1 MGVFAGTWTLL
12 KLALRRDRVRLPIW
26 IISIVGLT
34 VMMAASFPG
43 IYASAEER
51 QARAALIMN
60 PATVAIAGP
69 GHGAEDYTFGAM
81 MTNEMLAFTA
91 IAVALMSVLLV
102 VRHTR
107 GEEASGSA
115 ELVRANVVGRYAQ
128 LTAALKLVAIAN
140 LIIAV
145 LTGSGLGALGIESI
159 GWESSFLYGAALGM
173 IGLFFGAIAALTA
186 QVTEHT
192 RTASGLAGVSI
203 AVFYSI
209 RAIGDMGDGALS
221 WLSPFGWAHATK
233 AYVDD
238 TWLPV
243 LLGVAISF
251 AIMLVAYALSAQR
264 DVGGGLVAARR
275 GRRQASP
282 ILTAGP
288 LGFAWR
294 LQRMSI
300 IWWSVGLFIF
310 GAIYGSLI
318 SEVEAFAGELAIS
331 QDLFSMIQSEAM
343 VDSFIAFI
351 FSLLAMTCAIYTLL
365 AVIKM
370 RQEEVA
376 GRLEPVLAT
385 AVSRLRWAASHIVI
399 VCIGTSILL
408 LVGALGFGL
417 SVSATLENTAIMEE
431 LLHTAVAYMPAIW
444 LVGAFTFALFGLWPK
459 AVHFAWAL
467 IAYSM
472 FIIMLGG
479 LFGFPDWTL
488 YLTPFGHVPLLPAEQ
503 YESAPLLWLT
513 GVTIVLLII
522 GFIGFQRRDVGTT

>member
-1 MGVFAGTWTLL
+1 MGVFTGTWTLL

-26 IISIVGLT
+26 IISIAGLT
-34 VMMAASFPG
+34 IMIAASFPE
-43 IYASAEER
+43 IYVSAEER

-81 MTNEMLAFTA
+81 LTNEMLGFTA

-128 LTAALKLVAIAN
+128 LTAALKLVAVAN
-140 LIIAV
+140 LTIAV
-145 LTGSGLGALGIESI
+145 LIGLGLGALGIESI

-209 RAIGDMGDGALS
+209 RAIGDMGDGVLS

-238 TWLPV
+238 TWLPI
-243 LLGVAISF
+243 LLGVVVSLAV
-251 AIMLVAYALSAQR
+251 MVCAYVLSTQR
-264 DVGGGLVAARR
+264 DVGAGLVAARR
-275 GRRQASP
+275 GRKQASP
-282 ILTAGP
+282 LLTAGP
-288 LGFAWR
+288 LGLAWR

-300 IWWSVGLFIF
+300 VWWSVGLFVF

-318 SEVEAFAGELAIS
+318 SEVESFASELAIS
-331 QDLFSMIQSEAM
+331 QDLFAMVQSEAM

-370 RQEEVA
+370 RNEEVA
-376 GRLEPVLAT
+376 GRVEPVLAT
-385 AVSRLRWAASHIVI
+385 AVSRVRWAASHMVI
-399 VCIGTSILL
+399 VCIGTSLLL
-408 LVGALGFGL
+408 LVGAFGFAL
-417 SVSATLENTAIMEE
+417 SISATLENTAVIEE
-431 LLHTAVAYMPAIW
+431 LLHAAVAYMPAVW
-444 LVGAFTFALFGLWPK
+444 LVGAFTFALFGLLPK
-459 AVHFAWAL
+459 IVHLAWIL

-503 YESAPLLWLT
+503 YEVAPLLRLM
-513 GVTIVLLII
+513 GIAIILLAV
-522 GFIGFQRRDVGTT
+522 GFIGFRRRDISTA